1 MSQTAKLGQDGFT
14 LIELMVTLTIGAIL
28 ILVAIPNFTA
38 YKRNA
43 ELTTATNT
51 LLAGINAARNEA
63 MKRNLY
69 AMVVPTNNG
78 TDWTTGWVVFVDADR
93 SQTYTPADTLVM
105 SQNALMSYFTVS
117 GNQTA
122 NASPPYIMF
131 DASGYSKTKTNG
143 FGALTLEVKRNDLS
157 GAQLYE
163 QIRRVKIASTGRAR
177 TCRPTSANDI
187 NCSASVND

>member
-28 ILVAIPNFTA
+28 MLIAIPNFTA

-78 TDWTTGWVVFVDADR
+78 TDWTSGWVVFVDADR
-93 SQTYTPADTLVM
+93 SQTHTSADTLVM

-177 TCRPTSANDI
+177 TCRPTSATDTT
-187 NCSASVND
+187 CSASVND